1 MKKIVR
7 EDHGAVALLRL
18 CNGVT
23 NAIGPELVAELS
35 VALDEVKDRFR
46 GMVLAGGN
54 KFFGIGLDLPL
65 LLKLDRQAMAD
76 FWIRFEDVVL
86 KLYTLPI
93 PTAAAVAGHANGGG
107 AILALACDFRFV
119 AAGRKLFSLNEVKIG
134 LPVPFLADLMLRQV
148 AGDRLAVRMEYLSEF
163 VMPEEAQVSGLADAV
178 CPEEEAEAQA
188 LAHIRKAADLPPF
201 GFAMTKQHRVNGIR
215 NRFLASREEINQGF
229 MEIWWAPP
237 VQALLSEAAKKF

>member
-1 MKKIVR
+1 MKRVVR

-18 CNGVT
+18 SNGVT
-23 NAIGPELVAELS
+23 LS
-35 VALDEVKDRFR
+35 AALDEVKERFR
-46 GMVLAGGN
+46 GMVLAGGK

-65 LLKLDRQAMAD
+65 LLKLNRQEMAD
-76 FWIRFEDVVL
+76 FWIRFEDVIL

-107 AILALACDFRFV
+107 AILALACDFRFM

-134 LPVPFLADLMLRQV
+134 LPVPYLADLMLRQI

-163 VMPEEAQVSGLADAV
+163 VVPDDARSAGLADAV
-178 CPEEEAEAQA
+178 CPEEEVEAQA
-188 LAHIRKAADLPPF
+188 LALLRQAAELPPF
-201 GFAMTKQHRVNGIR
+201 GFPMTKQHRVSGIR
-215 NRFLASREEINQGF
+215 NRFLAAREEINQGF
-229 MEIWWAPP
+229 MDLWWAPA